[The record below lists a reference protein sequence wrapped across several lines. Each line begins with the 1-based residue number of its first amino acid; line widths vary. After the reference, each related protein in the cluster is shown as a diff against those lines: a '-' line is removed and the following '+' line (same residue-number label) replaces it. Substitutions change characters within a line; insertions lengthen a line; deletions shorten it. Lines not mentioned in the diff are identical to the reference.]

1 MKRFLSVLLCIVL
14 ASVSAAAGFAAPF
27 AAETDLVS
35 AVEAAY
41 KGAKAHKTDGEKL
54 LSDPKFLA
62 NAGNTGTDWTA
73 LALARFTD
81 AEGRLIDEDY
91 DAYADRLEAVLDARL
106 AEGLTAST
114 KYADLYRMLLTLGA
128 LGRVRSSDI
137 AAVTAE
143 APVKLSRLNVMTLSY
158 ALIVGGDFGGTLP
171 AKEWVKM
178 LLTRRHADGGWTLTA
193 AAPSSDPDVTAA
205 ALTALAAFRD
215 DETVYDIGGTT
226 LTAAAAIDAGLDRLS
241 QMQQADGGFVSYG
254 MKNCES
260 VSQVIVALTSLGI
273 DPTADARF
281 VKNGRTPVDALMSFC
296 LSDGTFAHAFE
307 TDPGNPAA
315 EAGAY
320 NAMATDQ
327 AKLALTAL
335 YRFLKGETSVYDY
348 TPVRVPQ
355 SFLAVLRR
363 IFDLL
368 RAVLRLTGGIIR

>member
-1 MKRFLSVLLCIVL
+1 MKRLVSILLCFVL
-14 ASVSAAAGFAAPF
+14 AAVLAAAGFAAPF
-27 AAETDLVS
+27 SAETDLIS

-54 LSDPKFLA
+54 LSDPTFLA

-73 LALARFTD
+73 LALSRFAGAD
-81 AEGRLIDEDY
+81 GALIDEDY
-91 DAYADRLEAVLDARL
+91 EIYADRLEELLDARL
-106 AEGLTAST
+106 SEGLTAST

-137 AAVTAE
+137 KAVTAE
-143 APVKLSRLNVMTLSY
+143 APVKLTRLNVMTLSY
-158 ALIVGGDFGGTLP
+158 ALILGGDFGGTLP
-171 AKEWVKM
+171 AREWVKM

-205 ALTALAAFRD
+205 ALTALARFRD
-215 DETVYDIGGTT
+215 DETVYEINGTT
-226 LTAAAAIDAGLDRLS
+226 LTAAAAIDAGLQRLS

-281 VKNGRTPVDALMSFC
+281 VKNGRTPVDALMSFR
-296 LSDGTFAHAFE
+296 LADGTFAHAFE
-307 TDPGNPAA
+307 ADPENPAA

-327 AKLALTAL
+327 ATLALTAL
-335 YRFLKGETSVYDY
+335 WRFLKGEPALYDY
-348 TPVRVPQ
+348 APVRVPPG
-355 SFLAVLRR
+355 FLAVIER
-363 IFDLL
+363 ILDLL
-368 RAVLRLTGGIIR
+368 AAVLRLTGGLAR